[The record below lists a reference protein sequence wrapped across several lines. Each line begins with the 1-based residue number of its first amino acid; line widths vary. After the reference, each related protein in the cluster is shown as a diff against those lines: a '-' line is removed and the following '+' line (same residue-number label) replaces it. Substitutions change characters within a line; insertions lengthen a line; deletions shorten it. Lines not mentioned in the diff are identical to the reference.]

1 VPGFDR
7 AIFTGVTV
15 HYVSTAR
22 RITWY
27 DFPRVNTVP
36 LSLYRF
42 VRNMFT
48 VSQFKYCV
56 PGVKFGVVQE
66 LSWS

>member
-1 VPGFDR
+1 MLALFAESHGR
-7 AIFTGVTV
+7 IFL
-15 HYVSTAR
+15 VSTQS
-22 RITWY
+22 
-27 DFPRVNTVP
+27 

-56 PGVKFGVVQE
+56 PGVKFGVLQE
-66 LSWS
+66 LSWELAMRKGWK